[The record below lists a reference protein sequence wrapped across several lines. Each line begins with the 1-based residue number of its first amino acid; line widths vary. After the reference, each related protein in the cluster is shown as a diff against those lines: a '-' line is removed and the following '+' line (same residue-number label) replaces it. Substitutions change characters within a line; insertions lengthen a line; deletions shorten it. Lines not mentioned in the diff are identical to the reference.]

1 MTATPQQITFGEMR
15 ESGVR
20 DVLRCPVRSRCRVH
34 ETVWI
39 DAMVSSKY
47 EPVSLPTRKDA
58 VAMATEREAWA
69 SAARERDQPG
79 SAREFELTA
88 LLLRFYANTASWH
101 TDT

>member
-1 MTATPQQITFGEMR
+1 MR

-20 DVLRCPVRSRCRVH
+20 DVLRCIVRGRCRVH

-39 DAMVSSKY
+39 
-47 EPVSLPTRKDA
+47 DA

-69 SAARERDQPG
+69 SAACERDQPD

-101 TDT
+101 

>member
-1 MTATPQQITFGEMR
+1 MR

-20 DVLRCPVRSRCRVH
+20 DVLRCIVRGRCRVH

-47 EPVSLPTRKDA
+47 EPATLPTRKDA
-58 VAMATEREAWA
+58 VATTEREEWA
-69 SAARERDQPG
+69 KAARERDQPG

-101 TDT
+101 